1 MTTTSMR
8 IGMPT
13 GMAMTT
19 ERFVRRLGILLPGL
33 LAVLLAACDGDSGHS
48 HGGEEGGHDHAAEDG
63 GAAVPER
70 PSRVVTRFNDATE
83 LFVEYPVLVAGKT
96 SRLAAHLTW
105 LDGYK
110 PVDSGRLTVTLN
122 RDGKMVAGFRVGRPT
137 RDGLYTPEVKPREP
151 GVFTMVLTWE
161 EGDRRTVHRLEGVR
175 VHASRAEVPEDQ
187 SGSEE
192 GEITF
197 LKEQQWRLPFGTA
210 VATKRRLRATV
221 PATGT
226 LRAAPSGDRRVTAPV
241 PGRLEAPEGG
251 FPEAGQQVAAGE
263 VLARIVP
270 RLGTGTD
277 LATLR
282 LAVTEAESEFR
293 MARRERR
300 RLEGLLAKD
309 AVSERRVA
317 EARSRARVARA
328 RLEAAR
334 QRLAAYQ
341 PEKGE
346 GDGPAGVPV
355 LAGAEGRVAELRATP
370 GTSVREGDD
379 LMRVVDRRRLWLVAR
394 VPEAEASRLPQPT
407 GAWVTPT
414 GQSRALKV
422 DTAAGA
428 RLLSAGQTVDP
439 ATRTVPVTFAL
450 PNPGDLR
457 AGTSAA
463 VRVWTGEATKALA
476 VPKAAV
482 QREAGE
488 AVVYVQAGGESFA
501 RRPVTL
507 GMQDGDYVAVT
518 SGLAPGERVVTQGS
532 YLVRLAATGDTGAGH
547 GHAH

>member
-1 MTTTSMR
+1 
-8 IGMPT
+8 
-13 GMAMTT
+13 MAMTT
-19 ERFVRRLGILLPGL
+19 EHFFRRPAVLLPGL
-33 LAVLLAACDGDSGHS
+33 LAVLLAACDGGAGHS
-48 HGGEEGGHDHAAEDG
+48 HGEEGRGHDHVAEPGSSAAS
-63 GAAVPER
+63 ER

-83 LFVEYPVLVAGKT
+83 LFVEYPVLVAGEA
-96 SRLAAHLTW
+96 SRFAAHLTW
-105 LDGYK
+105 LDGYQ

-122 RDGKMVAGFRVGRPT
+122 RDGKVVAGFRVGRPT
-137 RDGLYTPEVKPREP
+137 RGGLYTPEVTPREA
-151 GVFTMVLTWE
+151 GTFTMVLTWE

-175 VHASRAEVPEDQ
+175 VYASRAEAPKQ
-187 SGSEE
+187 LAAGGE
-192 GEITF
+192 GDITF

-210 VATKRRLRATV
+210 VATERRLRATV

-226 LRAAPSGDRRVTAPV
+226 LQAAPAGDRRVTAPV
-241 PGRLEAPEGG
+241 PGRLQAPEGG
-251 FPEAGQQVAAGE
+251 FPEAGQQVASGE

-282 LAVTEAESEFR
+282 LAVTEAESEYR

-309 AVSERRVA
+309 AVPERRVA
-317 EARSRARVARA
+317 EARSRARVAQA

-341 PEKGE
+341 AEKGK

-370 GTSVREGDD
+370 GTQVREGDA
-379 LMRVVDRRRLWLVAR
+379 LMRVVNRRRLWLVAR
-394 VPEAEASRLPQPT
+394 VPEAEASRLKRPT

-414 GQSRALKV
+414 GHDRALKV

-428 RLLSAGQTVDP
+428 HLLSAGQTVDP
-439 ATRTVPVTFAL
+439 ETRTVPVTFAL
-450 PNPGDLR
+450 ANPGDLR

-463 VRVWTGEATKALA
+463 VRVWTGKGAKSLA
-476 VPKAAV
+476 VPTAAV
-482 QREAGE
+482 QKEAGE
-488 AVVYVQAGGESFA
+488 AVVYVQTSGEAFA

-507 GMQDGDYVAVT
+507 GTQEGGYVAVT
-518 SGLAPGERVVTQGS
+518 SGLEPGERVVTQGS
-532 YLVRLAATGDTGAGH
+532 YLVRLAASGDTGAGH